1 MPPPP
6 PPPSPPPPSASPS
19 PPPPPS
25 QSPAPPGG
33 ASSPPPSPSPPA
45 APPPPVVLTVTLTLA
60 GAVED
65 VTTEVVDGIRD
76 AFADF
81 AGVDPSKVVVT
92 VVGPGSVLVDVAI
105 EAGDAAAGAALGTRL
120 DAVMGSAEA
129 ATAFLAG
136 AGVAGVTVEAAPQ
149 VRSSVESAGPPPPAC
164 SGENPSF
171 EDAGGFSCD
180 AWEGYD
186 CTTAMADYSYT
197 ATQTTQLIANCP
209 LCCAGSSAVVGPP
222 SAPPTPRFACDCT
235 DADASDECKDTCG
248 VLGAAAGL
256 VGVTLILVIALPIAG
271 CCLLV
276 LCIVLCICCCKK
288 RGRDG
293 PKMSSAAAAYRP
305 AAAASA
311 GGADQGVVDAAA
323 ARGTLPPKGMSSAL
337 QVMGDSKTQVTAV
350 IEGRIVDV
358 SILFYEGGGGHSAGG
373 RRRRGGGEGGRV

>member
-1 MPPPP
+1 M
-6 PPPSPPPPSASPS
+6 
-19 PPPPPS
+19 
-25 QSPAPPGG
+25 
-33 ASSPPPSPSPPA
+33 
-45 APPPPVVLTVTLTLA
+45 LTVTLTLA

-65 VTTEVVDGIRD
+65 VTTEVIDGIRD

-105 EAGDAAAGAALGTRL
+105 EAGDAASGAALGTRL

-149 VRSSVESAGPPPPAC
+149 VRSSLESC

-171 EDAGGFSCD
+171 EDSNGYSCD
-180 AWEGYD
+180 AWDGFD
-186 CTTAMADYSYT
+186 CAAAMEKYGYT
-197 ATQTTQLIANCP
+197 AAATQVLVDSCP
-209 LCCAGSSAVVGPP
+209 ICCAGSSAVVGPP
-222 SAPPTPRFACDCT
+222 SAPPNPRFACDCT

-248 VLGAAAGL
+248 VLGAAVGL

-276 LCIVLCICCCKK
+276 LCVVLCVCCCKK

-305 AAAASA
+305 AATSKAPEAPIKVSSMPPPLE
-311 GGADQGVVDAAA
+311 
-323 ARGTLPPKGMSSAL
+323 GTLPPKGMSSAL

-350 IEGRIVDV
+350 I
-358 SILFYEGGGGHSAGG
+358 
-373 RRRRGGGEGGRV
+373 

>member
-1 MPPPP
+1 
-6 PPPSPPPPSASPS
+6 
-19 PPPPPS
+19 
-25 QSPAPPGG
+25 
-33 ASSPPPSPSPPA
+33 
-45 APPPPVVLTVTLTLA
+45 VTLTLA

-197 ATQTTQLIANCP
+197 AAETQSLVDNCP
-209 LCCAGSSAVVGPP
+209 ICCAGSSTVVGPP
-222 SAPPTPRFACDCT
+222 TAPPTVACDCT

-293 PKMSSAAAAYRP
+293 PKMSTAAAAYRP
-305 AAAASA
+305 AATSKAPEAPIKVSSMPPPLE
-311 GGADQGVVDAAA
+311 
-323 ARGTLPPKGMSSAL
+323 GTLPPKGMSSAL

-350 IEGRIVDV
+350 I
-358 SILFYEGGGGHSAGG
+358 
-373 RRRRGGGEGGRV
+373 